1 LVQINT
7 FSGQKSPPIWIPSVI
22 KMPKV
27 NNHPI
32 DENSPNLVALVGYQV
47 SWTVKARLIEDFSLI
62 QTSSSSSMD
71 PQPAK
76 QAGIG

>member
-1 LVQINT
+1 
-7 FSGQKSPPIWIPSVI
+7 
-22 KMPKV
+22 MPKV

-62 QTSSSSSMD
+62 QTED
-71 PQPAK
+71 GNGKNIQDT
-76 QAGIG
+76 